1 VEKLS
6 NEKRLEILIAAMNLF
21 AQKGFERTTVD
32 EIADRASIGK
42 GTVYLY
48 FKTKEAIFRALIEK
62 GLNDMEQILTDIAAI
77 PDFGRQIHAIIH
89 NHLEYIETNQA
100 FYRMFLK
107 ERLTIKLLSD
117 DQAYRLVIK
126 KHHSLYGMFANLMQ
140 QGINQGYLRPGDP
153 NDYGIAISG
162 IINHF
167 AGHWIMLEAAE
178 PLTAKT
184 DIITEII
191 LSGIQ
196 QNSSGGAPVNG
207 A

>member
-32 EIADRASIGK
+32 EIAGQASIGK

-62 GLNDMEQILTDIAAI
+62 GIDDLKQILTDIVAI
-77 PDFGRQIHAIIH
+77 PDFSRQIHAIIYKQ
-89 NHLEYIETNQA
+89 LEYIETNQA

-117 DQAYRLVIK
+117 DQSSRLVME
-126 KHHSLYGMFANLMQ
+126 KHHSLYELLANLMR

-167 AGHWIMLEAAE
+167 AGHWIMLEAAK

-184 DIITEII
+184 KIITEII

-196 QNSSGGAPVNG
+196 KNFSGGAPVNG